1 MKKIPTLFL
10 RKFDDKGNII
20 RITDE
25 VTPGFEWVLMGDGV
39 ATVKYDGACC
49 AIINGRFYKRYDAKS
64 GKKPPAG
71 AIPCQPDPDPI
82 TGHWPHW
89 LPVSFQDPSDK
100 WFVAAFERNL
110 KIGLNTIGDILPDG
124 TYEAI
129 GKHFQGN
136 PYNMYYDCLIPHGCK
151 RILDFPIEFEEI
163 RGYLSCHNIEGVVF
177 WLGGQPRCKIKRS
190 DFGFPW
196 PV

>member
-10 RKFDDKGNII
+10 RKFDEKGNII
-20 RITDE
+20 GIRNE
-25 VTPGFEWVLMGDGV
+25 VTPGLEWVLMGDGV

-49 AIINGRFYKRYDAKS
+49 AIINGVFYRRYDAKK
-64 GKKPPAG
+64 GKNPPAG
-71 AIPCQPDPDPI
+71 AIPCQPEPDPI

-89 LPVSFQDPSDK
+89 LPVSFQDPGDK
-100 WFVAAFERNL
+100 WFVKAYAFNLER
-110 KIGLNTIGDILPDG
+110 GYHTIGDILPDG

-129 GKHFQGN
+129 GKHFNGN
-136 PYNMYYDCLIPHGCK
+136 PYNMLNDCLMPHGCQ
-151 RILDFPIEFEEI
+151 RIPDFPIEFEDI
-163 RGYLSCHNIEGVVF
+163 REYLSRHNIEGVVF
-177 WLGGQPRCKIKRS
+177 WLAGKPRCKIKRS

>member
-1 MKKIPTLFL
+1 MKKIPTLFV
-10 RKFDDKGNII
+10 REFDDKGKII
-20 RITDE
+20 RITDQ
-25 VTPGFEWVLMGDGV
+25 VDPGLEWVLMGDGV

-49 AIINGRFYKRYDAKS
+49 AIIDGRYYKRYDAKK
-64 GKKPPAG
+64 GKQPPEG
-71 AIPCQPDPDPI
+71 AIPCQQEPDPI

-89 LPVSFQDPSDK
+89 MPVSFQDPGDK

-110 KIGLNTIGDILPDG
+110 KIGLHTIGDILPDG

-136 PYNMYYDCLIPHGCK
+136 PYNMLFDCLMPHGSET
-151 RILDFPIEFEEI
+151 ILDCPRDFEGMKEFLKVRE
-163 RGYLSCHNIEGVVF
+163 IEGVVF
-177 WLGGQPRCKIKRS
+177 WLAGQPRCKIKRS